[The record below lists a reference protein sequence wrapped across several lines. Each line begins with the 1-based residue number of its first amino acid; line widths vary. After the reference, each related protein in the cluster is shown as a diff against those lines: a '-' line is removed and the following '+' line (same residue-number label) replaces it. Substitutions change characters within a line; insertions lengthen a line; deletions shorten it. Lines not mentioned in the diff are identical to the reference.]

1 MSVDIGIPICGIL
14 QIQGSTQIPP
24 NFAPLDGQVLNE
36 PRSPLN
42 GQTLPYW
49 NRVEEVVPYQ
59 ASPYDGSVVVKP
71 STYKYQLKAEN
82 LPPVEMV
89 SSRTFTLSAGSTVT
103 TGSGGSSVTVA
114 SDSMF
119 STTVVQADNE
129 IWTDTGS
136 ALSGSDRRHASINDA
151 ASSYKFETN
160 HTHSYSLQHTSSTY
174 GGVNH
179 GFKAEASGTTH
190 GAKIVPSGTASIS
203 TNGYTAPNEV
213 SFPLAREVVKSK
225 WYMRVY

>member
-1 MSVDIGIPICGIL
+1 MSVDIGIPLCGIL
-14 QIQGSTQIPP
+14 QIQGSSQIPP

-42 GQTLPYW
+42 GKTLPLW
-49 NRVEEVVPYQ
+49 NRVDEVVPYQ

-71 STYKYQLKAEN
+71 STYKYTLKWEN

-89 SSRTFTLSAGSTVT
+89 SSRTFTLSAGSDVTTDSSGSTVT
-103 TGSGGSSVTVA
+103 VSS
-114 SDSMF
+114 DDMF

-129 IWTDTGS
+129 IWTDLGEARDGT
-136 ALSGSDRRHASINDA
+136 ARRHAIINDA
-151 ASSYKFETN
+151 ASSYKFETD

-179 GFKAEASGTTH
+179 GFKAEAANTTH

-203 TNGYTAPNEV
+203 TNGYTTPNEV
-213 SFPLAREVVKSK
+213 SFPLARDTVRSK